1 MTKRTEE
8 TRETQGAN
16 TDAAALGRLLA
27 PLVDGM
33 TTTRRQLL
41 AWVQSAGLVALE
53 AVFRE
58 DAAALAGP
66 KGRHDPTRTHSS
78 LGRERRGS

>member
-1 MTKRTEE
+1 MTKTTEK
-8 TRETQGAN
+8 TGGTQGA
-16 TDAAALGRLLA
+16 TSEAAALGRLLA
-27 PLVDGM
+27 PLVEGM

-58 DAAALAGP
+58 EATALAGP
-66 KGRHDPTRTHSS
+66 KS
-78 LGRERRGS
+78 

>member
-1 MTKRTEE
+1 VAK
-8 TRETQGAN
+8 
-16 TDAAALGRLLA
+16 LLA

-33 TTTRRQLL
+33 TTTRRELL

-58 DAAALAGP
+58 ESLPMSSGCRFAAV
-66 KGRHDPTRTHSS
+66 R
-78 LGRERRGS
+78 